1 MCLLWLP
8 LHGCDFHLLID
19 LDWNCDWVATDR
31 PTNERTAA
39 ADASMRRLS
48 AAAAMSSADTE
59 ALLLLRMM
67 MMMVMLLLSMLIKKK
82 APLFGAVVDA
92 VVQQPQQQQ
101 QCYRQSETPKCRAKR
116 STERTTWL
124 IIAIMCTGT
133 LQHSHTQKWSE
144 LNGRITGLLLLQL
157 MRSENTTQRQRGT
170 KRCCPPLVGDR
181 QTDWRT
187 LDLIHFF
194 SNAVKTVCQ

>member
-92 VVQQPQQQQ
+92 VVQQQ

>member
-92 VVQQPQQQQ
+92 VVQQQ

-144 LNGRITGLLLLQL
+144 LNGRITGLLLQL